1 MGKASSNK
9 KVQRAARA
17 AGRPG
22 AKKSYAWPM
31 AITGVVLVGV
41 LLIVF
46 SLSGGDEDEGGIRVG
61 DHWHAAYGIYNCDTY
76 LGPLADARGDEF
88 GIHTHQDYLMHMHPV
103 SSRVTGDG
111 ANLGVFINEIGGELS
126 DDSLEVAGM
135 DVENGDECGGDEATL
150 KLVTWD
156 DPSQE
161 QPTVLTE
168 GFEDYAPANS
178 SVWVL
183 AFTSTDGT
191 EVPLPPGAINL
202 ADPLA
207 AEEGRQPATAT
218 TTLPAEDPTATTV
231 PGEASTT
238 TIPPTDEST
247 TTTTAAP

>member
-9 KVQRAARA
+9 KVARAARA

-41 LLIVF
+41 LLIF
-46 SLSGGDEDEGGIRVG
+46 LSFGGGDDNEGGIKVG

-76 LGPLADARGDEF
+76 LGPLADQRGDEF

-111 ANLGVFINEIGGELS
+111 ATIGVFATETGMELS
-126 DDSLEVAGM
+126 DDSLTAAGI
-135 DVENGDECGGDEATL
+135 DVENGDECGGEEGSL
-150 KLVTWD
+150 KLLTWENG
-156 DPSQE
+156 SQAE
-161 QPTVLTE
+161 PTVITE
-168 GFEDYAPANS
+168 DLEDYVPADGS
-178 SVWVL
+178 IWVL
-183 AFTSTDGT
+183 AFTADGT

-202 ADPLA
+202 ADPTA
-207 AEEGRQPATAT
+207 AEEGREPATAT
-218 TTLPAEDPTATTV
+218 TSTLPPDATTDTTV
-231 PGEASTT
+231 AGEATTT
-238 TIPPTDEST
+238 TIPPDDS